1 MLQITK
7 GLPATIYKVQ
17 LRTLAGAIATPL
29 LTIPESSVQPGF
41 YSIAVPTTPP
51 LAAGKYLAFYYRV
64 AGTETVYLGAEKIQW
79 DGTNL
84 VVDLASSQDLAVIK
98 NAIAQLP
105 APDNTGISVA
115 ATAALDVRDRLTV
128 ARAAKLDNVS
138 QFDAATALVSIG
150 KVGAIAVTS
159 PNDFKS
165 DPAVLARIDSNSVI
179 ARKAFT
185 NKAVVD
191 LVTSIV
197 TIMDDN
203 GITPVFKLRMLNATG
218 QPNVEQVVSRE
229 VVPL

>member
-17 LRTLAGAIATPL
+17 LRTLAGAISMP
-29 LTIPESSVQPGF
+29 LTIIPALPGEPKA
-41 YSIAVPTTPP
+41 YSLDIPTSPA
-51 LAAGKYLAFYYRV
+51 LAPGKYRAFYYRV
-64 AGTETVYLGAEKIQW
+64 VGSESEYLGFEKIDW
-79 DGTNL
+79 NGTKL
-84 VVDLASSQDLAVIK
+84 VVELASTQALADIQS
-98 NAIAQLP
+98 AIAQLP
-105 APDNTGISVA
+105 VPDNTAINVA

-128 ARAAKLDNVS
+128 ARAAKLDTVS
-138 QFDAATALVSIG
+138 QFDASTALVSIG

-165 DPAVLARIDSNSVI
+165 DPAVLARIDSNSAI
-179 ARKAFT
+179 ARKALT

-197 TIMDDN
+197 TIMNDD
-203 GITPVFKLRMLNATG
+203 GITPVFKLKMLNAAG

-229 VVPL
+229 VVAI